1 MLGKQKMTRLT
12 PPRIGLVKMS
22 STMLYRA
29 KKREIRGRRPSV
41 KIESMV
47 ERYLPLL
54 APVLSR
60 ISSPSKFAEDRGHSG
75 LLASSTFTDLDI
87 SIQGKGKYFLFT
99 CVEGPGRERAE
110 EERIGWQLSTCPS
123 RRAPPGGAENYYS
136 ALVTSQRGLWGR

>member
-60 ISSPSKFAEDRGHSG
+60 ISSPSKFAEDNGDAKYLFWTSSKHRFSKDVGGNCFIFKTCDEKKRISLNESG
-75 LLASSTFTDLDI
+75 IT
-87 SIQGKGKYFLFT
+87 Y
-99 CVEGPGRERAE
+99 
-110 EERIGWQLSTCPS
+110 QLIPKKWSKS
-123 RRAPPGGAENYYS
+123 GMR
-136 ALVTSQRGLWGR
+136 VI

>member
-60 ISSPSKFAEDRGHSG
+60 ISSPLKFAVMYAANSKMIEIRNFYLVNNLMLVNFFSVNKFIYRIVRN
-75 LLASSTFTDLDI
+75 LLIVNFI
-87 SIQGKGKYFLFT
+87 
-99 CVEGPGRERAE
+99 
-110 EERIGWQLSTCPS
+110 
-123 RRAPPGGAENYYS
+123 
-136 ALVTSQRGLWGR
+136 